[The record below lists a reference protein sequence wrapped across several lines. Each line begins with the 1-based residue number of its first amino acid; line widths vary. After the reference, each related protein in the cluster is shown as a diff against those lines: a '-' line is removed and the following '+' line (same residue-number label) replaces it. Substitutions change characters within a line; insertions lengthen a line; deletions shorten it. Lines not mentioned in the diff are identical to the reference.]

1 MTIYNLTYSF
11 PIWNQPIVPCS
22 ILTVAPKP
30 AYRFLKEAGQVVWY
44 SLLFKNFPQCVV
56 IHTVKDFGIV
66 NKAKVDFFLEL
77 SCFSCD
83 PSDVG
88 NLISGSSAFSKSSLN
103 IWNFSVHVLLKPSLE
118 NFEHYFASM

>member
-1 MTIYNLTYSF
+1 M
-11 PIWNQPIVPCS
+11 
-22 ILTVAPKP
+22 
-30 AYRFLKEAGQVVWY
+30 VWY
-44 SLLFKNFPQCVV
+44 SHLFKNFPQCVV
-56 IHTVKDFGIV
+56 IQTVKGFGIV

-77 SCFSCD
+77 SCFSYD

-103 IWNFSVHVLLKPSLE
+103 IWNFSVHALLKPSLE